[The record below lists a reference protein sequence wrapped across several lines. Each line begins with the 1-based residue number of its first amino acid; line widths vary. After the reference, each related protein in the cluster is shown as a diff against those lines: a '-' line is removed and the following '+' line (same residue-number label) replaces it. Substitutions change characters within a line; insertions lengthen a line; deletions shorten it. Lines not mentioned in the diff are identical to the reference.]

1 MLVFPTIKISEDS
14 PFKRGESYGSQA
26 SMLISMCVNTYKAS
40 LARAGIKWEIA
51 QEVAMRY
58 LKWAEEEENMPDMVE
73 EIRGIA
79 QGSGKDLMDIAVLN
93 CAYELSHFPKE
104 CTAFALKREAT
115 SEKHVVLG
123 QNWDQDPTFGAHA
136 VLLDIVEEE
145 TGNHIFGLSEAGQ
158 LIKSGICVHKDGT
171 ATAICGNSIL
181 SSLDKV
187 GIGCPTS
194 VLRRKALTLSRMDHI
209 LNLLTS
215 SSRSVSSNINV
226 ATTEN
231 EICAIELLPE
241 GVDRE
246 KSLLIDPYYILGPMS
261 GAVTHDNSIKSVPQI
276 DMMRHG
282 HPRGTHLKILFS
294 EATGRIDLDY
304 IKRCLSDHE
313 GYPGSICSHGC
324 DENDNW
330 QTIASVIYDLDA
342 HTAYICC
349 GAPCQNEYIEF
360 KL

>member
-1 MLVFPTIKISEDS
+1 MLVFPTITISEKT

-26 SMLISMCVNTYKAS
+26 SPLVSMCIDTYKTRF
-40 LARAGIKWEIA
+40 ARAGLKWEIA

-58 LKWAEEEENMPDMVE
+58 LKWAEENENMPDMVE
-73 EIRGIA
+73 EIKGIA
-79 QGSGKDLMDIAVLN
+79 AGAGRDIMDIAAIN
-93 CAYELSHFPKE
+93 CAYELLHFPNE

-115 SEKHVVLG
+115 LGGHVILG

-136 VLLDIVEEE
+136 VLLDILEKE

-158 LIKSGICVHKDGT
+158 LIKSGICIHKDDS
-171 ATAICGNSIL
+171 ATAVCGNSIL
-181 SSLDKV
+181 SNLDKV

-194 VLRRKALTLSRMDHI
+194 VLRRKTLTFGRMENI
-209 LNLLTS
+209 LNLITGS
-215 SSRSVSSNINV
+215 ARSVSSNINV

-241 GVDRE
+241 VVDRE
-246 KSLLIDPYYILGPMS
+246 NSLLVDPYYIIEPMS
-261 GAVTHDNSIKSVPQI
+261 GAVTHDNSIKSVPQV
-276 DMMRHG
+276 DMYRHG

-342 HTAYICC
+342 RTAHICC
-349 GAPCQNEYIEF
+349 GAPCTNDYIEF
-360 KL
+360 TL

>member
-1 MLVFPTIKISEDS
+1 MLIFPTIKISEDT

-26 SMLISMCVNTYKAS
+26 AYYIGVCINTYKTA
-40 LARAGIKWEIA
+40 LARADVKWEIA
-51 QEVAMRY
+51 QGVAMRY
-58 LKWAEEEENMPDMVE
+58 LKWTEESENMPDMVD
-73 EIRGIA
+73 EIKGIA
-79 QGSGKDLMDIAVLN
+79 SGSGMDLMDIAVIN
-93 CAYELSHFPKE
+93 CAYELLHFPKE
-104 CTAFALKREAT
+104 CTAFALQREAT
-115 SEKHVVLG
+115 LGGHVILG
-123 QNWDQDPTFGAHA
+123 QNWDQDPRFAAHA
-136 VLLDIVEEE
+136 VLLDILEEE

-158 LIKSGICVHKDGT
+158 LIKSGICIHKDGS

-181 SSLDKV
+181 SNLDKV

-194 VLRRKALTLSRMDHI
+194 VLRRKALTFTRMEHI
-209 LNLLTS
+209 LNLVTGS
-215 SSRSVSSNINV
+215 ARSVSSNINV

-231 EICAIELLPE
+231 EIRAIELLPE
-241 GVDRE
+241 VVERE
-246 KSLLIDPYYILGPMS
+246 DSLLIDPYYILDSMS
-261 GAVTHDNSIKSVPQI
+261 GAVTHDNSIRSVPQI

-294 EATGRIDLDY
+294 EATGRIDLNY

-342 HTAYICC
+342 HSAHVCC
-349 GAPCQNEYIEF
+349 GAPCTNDYIEF